1 MSSLRESKVIEGFG
15 KASNL
20 TDLLDDDKN
29 KNEKGNKNKKE
40 QRLTIISKYLSYIVP
55 LVIEV
60 IVFILTFIIQKGVFD
75 TIEYSSDDNCFIIR
89 KYDTN
94 NTIIKVTAT
103 QEELDKIGI
112 IVPLESFING
122 IKNRL
127 VWEFKIPI
135 FKFITNL

>member
-1 MSSLRESKVIEGFG
+1 MIE
-15 KASNL
+15 
-20 TDLLDDDKN
+20 
-29 KNEKGNKNKKE
+29 
-40 QRLTIISKYLSYIVP
+40 I
-55 LVIEV
+55 

-112 IVPLESFING
+112 IVPLETFING
-122 IKNRL
+122 IINEPISIPNTYK
-127 VWEFKIPI
+127 KIEGRTL
-135 FKFITNL
+135 K